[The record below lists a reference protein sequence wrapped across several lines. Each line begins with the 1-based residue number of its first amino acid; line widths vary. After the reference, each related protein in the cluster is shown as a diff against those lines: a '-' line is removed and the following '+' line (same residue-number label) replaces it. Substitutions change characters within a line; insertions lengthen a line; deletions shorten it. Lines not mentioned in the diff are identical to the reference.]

1 MEAKVRR
8 FYFVKERFRSAIQYL
23 FRFCSPVKNE
33 TQNLCLDRL
42 KKKDVLKVV

>member
-1 MEAKVRR
+1 METKVGR
-8 FYFVKERFRSAIQYL
+8 FYFVEERFRSAIQYL

-42 KKKDVLKVV
+42 RKKTF